1 MRVIGLDPGL
11 RRTGWGI
18 VDVEANRLRH
28 VANGV
33 IAPDPD
39 APTAARLMHLH
50 DAIAQVLRDF
60 SPDEAAVEHTLAN
73 RNAVS
78 TMKLGM
84 ARGTAMLASALGG
97 LPVSEYMPTS
107 VKKAVVGTGQATKDQ
122 VAMMVGRLLPGTTI
136 AGADA
141 ADALAVAVCHAHSS
155 QSLRHWKPAGAKLVG
170 AGR

>member
-18 VDVEANRLRH
+18 VDMEANRLRH
-28 VANGV
+28 VGNGV

-39 APTAARLMHLH
+39 APTATRLMHLH

-84 ARGTAMLASALGG
+84 ARGTALLASARGG
-97 LPVSEYMPTS
+97 LTVCECMRTS
-107 VKKAVVGTGQATKDQ
+107 VMKAVDGTGQA
-122 VAMMVGRLLPGTTI
+122 
-136 AGADA
+136 
-141 ADALAVAVCHAHSS
+141 C
-155 QSLRHWKPAGAKLVG
+155 
-170 AGR
+170 